1 MKCSY
6 GFMLLNNDGW
16 KNTKN
21 GLEFMAGFF
30 KHIMVP
36 VDGAYADSQLIVVV
50 FVPSCHH
57 HVGRM

>member
-1 MKCSY
+1 
-6 GFMLLNNDGW
+6 MLLNNDGW